1 MIDILYKDEKIIVC
15 IKPAGV
21 LSTDEPGGLPGL
33 LREQLGIETVRTV
46 HRLDRVVSG
55 VMVLART
62 AKSAATLS
70 AQMNTG
76 HFRKAYLAVVR
87 GSLAEK
93 SGSFRD
99 LLGRDKSTRM
109 TYVAAEPGKDVRE
122 ALLDYEVIGEKDGF
136 SLLRIRLHTG
146 RTHQI
151 RVQCASRGLP
161 LYGDRRYGGA
171 AEGEE
176 IALWSHELCFD
187 HPASGEPLRF
197 TAAPP
202 EKYPWSIFAAIL

>member
-1 MIDILYKDEKIIVC
+1 MVDILHKDEKIIVC

-21 LSTDEPGGLPGL
+21 LSTDEPGGLPSL

-70 AQMNTG
+70 AQLGTER
-76 HFRKAYLAVVR
+76 FQKTYLAVVR
-87 GSLAEK
+87 GSLSEK

-122 ALLDYEVIGEKDGF
+122 ALLDYEVMGEREGLT
-136 SLLRIRLHTG
+136 LLRIRLHTG

-171 AEGEE
+171 SEGEA
-176 IALWSHELCFD
+176 IALWSHELRFD
-187 HPASGEPLRF
+187 HPASGEGLRF
-197 TAAPP
+197 TAPPP
-202 EKYPWSIFAAIL
+202 EKYPWDMFTSIL

>member
-1 MIDILYKDEKIIVC
+1 MIDILYSDEKIIVC

-33 LREQLGIETVRTV
+33 LRDQLGIETVRTV

-62 AKSAATLS
+62 AKSAATLA
-70 AQMNTG
+70 AQMGTES
-76 HFRKAYLAVVR
+76 FQQTYLAVVR
-87 GSLAEK
+87 GAPAEK
-93 SGSFRD
+93 KGSFRD
-99 LLGRDKSTRM
+99 LLGRDKRTRM

-122 ALLDYEVIGEKDGF
+122 ALLDYEVMGETDGF
-136 SLLRIRLHTG
+136 SLLRIRLRTG

-171 AEGEE
+171 SEGEA
-176 IALWSHELCFD
+176 IALWSHELRFD
-187 HPASGEPLRF
+187 HPASGERLCF
-197 TAAPP
+197 TSPPP
-202 EKYPWSIFAAIL
+202 EKYPWDLFTPIL

>member
-21 LSTDEPGGLPGL
+21 LSTDEEGGLPGL
-33 LREQLGIETVRTV
+33 LRQQLGIETVRTV

-62 AKSAATLS
+62 SRSASDLS
-70 AQMNTG
+70 AQMGTERFG
-76 HFRKAYLAVVR
+76 KFYLSVVR
-87 GSLAEK
+87 GCPEARQ
-93 SGSFRD
+93 GSFRD
-99 LLGRDKSTRM
+99 LLGRDKRTRM
-109 TYVAAEPGKDVRE
+109 TYVATEPGKDVRE
-122 ALLDYEVIGEKDGF
+122 ALLDYEVVGEREGF
-136 SLLRIRLHTG
+136 ALLRIRLHTG

-151 RVQCASRGLP
+151 RVQCASRGMP

-176 IALWSHELCFD
+176 IALWSHELRFD
-187 HPASGEPLRF
+187 HPVNGEALRF
-197 TAAPP
+197 TAPP
-202 EKYPWSIFAAIL
+202 PTKYPWDLFTSTL